1 MPLGLTVITDKSRSV
16 YTYGY
21 NISKETY
28 SQRMAR
34 VNEEHNDFQNKY
46 VGYVILAIV
55 LGVFGMG
62 VLGIIYYINWGVK
75 CPMGIC

>member
-1 MPLGLTVITDKSRSV
+1 
-16 YTYGY
+16 
-21 NISKETY
+21 
-28 SQRMAR
+28 MAR
-34 VNEEHNDFQNKY
+34 ANEEHNDFQNKY